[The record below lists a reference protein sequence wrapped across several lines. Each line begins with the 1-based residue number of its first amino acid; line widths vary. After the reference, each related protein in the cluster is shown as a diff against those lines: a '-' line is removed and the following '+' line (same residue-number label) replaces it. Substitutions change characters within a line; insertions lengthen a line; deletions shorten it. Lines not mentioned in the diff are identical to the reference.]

1 MKAIFLSFFLF
12 GCILLSPDLASAQG
26 LPPLVPCDGIDCNAC
41 HFVEMGNTILVWLIG
56 VMFVVFAVIM
66 AAAGWGLATSA
77 GNQTALSDAK
87 SKFINAFIGLFIVLA
102 AWLMVDTIMRGLLK
116 SGDGTITGY
125 GPWSEIKC
133 QAPETVGVPVT
144 GSGPSAPS
152 GPFTAANACTPIAPI
167 TDPAALQIE
176 NGASVVWNGADPRL
190 QSCATQFAAAVGG
203 TITSAYRPQAYQSHL
218 YEVSTK
224 ACLLSNSATACQYQ
238 AAIDS
243 ELAKHG
249 LPLCGAVAQSGS
261 QHTQGTGVDISGI
274 NHAAVVA
281 VAQNFCLTWSNYT
294 NDPFHYDLAPGCS
307 C

>member
-1 MKAIFLSFFLF
+1 MA
-12 GCILLSPDLASAQG
+12 GVLLTPDLVSAQG

-56 VMFVVFAVIM
+56 VMFVVFAAILAV
-66 AAAGWGLATSA
+66 AGWGLVTSG

-87 SKFINAFIGLFIVLA
+87 SKFTNALIGLFIVLA
-102 AWLMVDTIMRGLLK
+102 AWLLVDTIMRGLLAT
-116 SGDGTITGY
+116 GDGTISGY

-133 QAPETVGVPVT
+133 EAPEAVGMPVT
-144 GSGPSAPS
+144 GGAAGTPVGPI
-152 GPFTAANACTPIAPI
+152 TAANACSPISPI
-167 TDPAALQIE
+167 TDPAASQIE
-176 NGASVVWNGADPRL
+176 NGASVVWTGADPRL

-224 ACLLSNSATACQYQ
+224 ACLVSGLPSGSCPHESAIMA
-238 AAIDS
+238 
-243 ELAKHG
+243 ELGKHG

-261 QHTQGTGVDISGI
+261 LHTLGTGVDISGI
-274 NHAAVVA
+274 NHAAVA
-281 VAQNFCLTWSNYT
+281 TTALNYCLVWSNYP
-294 NDPFHYDLAPGCS
+294 NDPFHYDLASGCS